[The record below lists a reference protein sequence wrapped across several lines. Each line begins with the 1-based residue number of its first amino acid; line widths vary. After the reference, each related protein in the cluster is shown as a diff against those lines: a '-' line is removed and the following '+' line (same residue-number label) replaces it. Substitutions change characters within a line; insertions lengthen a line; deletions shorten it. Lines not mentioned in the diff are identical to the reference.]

1 MSDHTEAPKQGLR
14 PPEAEIT
21 DRLDYLRDLF
31 ERRLKEDRQKKELIG
46 DLKDRL
52 RAAEDGAALD
62 RIAPFVTGTVRVVD
76 RIDAHTAERAHWYRQ
91 DAGEPP
97 YLEFMRS
104 VRSELLDLLA
114 LHEVTQVDVRG
125 PFDPAVHEVVEMRG
139 ESARGGGIRILGL
152 ARRGFRHPSR
162 LVRPAQVVAEE
173 TAPEAER
180 PPEGGHP

>member
-1 MSDHTEAPKQGLR
+1 MSEHPEVPEQDTR
-14 PPEAEIT
+14 PPQAEIT
-21 DRLDYLRDLF
+21 DRLDQLTDLF
-31 ERRLKEDRQKKELIG
+31 VRRLKEDRQKKELIE

-76 RIDAHTAERAHWYRQ
+76 RIDAHLYEHHQYRQ
-91 DAGEPP
+91 GAEEPP

-104 VRSELLDLLA
+104 VREELLTLLA

-125 PFDPAVHEVVEMRG
+125 PFDPAVHEVVEVRG
-139 ESARGGGIRILGL
+139 ESGRNGGIRILGL

-173 TAPEAER
+173 TAPEAEQAR
-180 PPEGGHP
+180 EGGHR